1 MCVYHLRRW
10 RMEPTVET
18 FEVRVMDVELAVDV
32 QIYSVKEWAIERVWD
47 AYENDVKQDLYSLL
61 DNGVIHELENEVA
74 REVVEFCLTRRSA

>member
-1 MCVYHLRRW
+1 
-10 RMEPTVET
+10 MEPTVET
-18 FEVRVMDVELAVDV
+18 FEVKVMDVELAVDV